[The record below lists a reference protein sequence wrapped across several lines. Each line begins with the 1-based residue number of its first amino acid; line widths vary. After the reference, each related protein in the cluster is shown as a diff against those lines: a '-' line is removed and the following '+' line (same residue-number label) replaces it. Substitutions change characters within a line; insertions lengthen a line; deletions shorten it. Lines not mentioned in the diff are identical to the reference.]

1 MTQRTSIT
9 ATNGNGLLARI
20 ESDSESQTSLTDAV
34 FRLIWREG
42 AISRAEIARRL
53 KLSRSTVTEIV
64 RKLLDSPLVAEGG
77 RGVSSGGRR
86 PIVLEFKYDAF
97 IIAGIDIGATHVS
110 VLLTN
115 LKGDQLAFLEERH
128 GVRPDPEG
136 TIDLAIRLVEE
147 CLAESGSQ
155 ASALLAMGVGIASPV
170 DPNDPVSLPQMVMPA
185 WQGRNAFSK
194 LGQSF
199 GVPIYIDN
207 DANLGAL
214 AEQWWGVGCTY
225 DNFVFIKAGYGIGAG
240 FMLDGH
246 IYRGYNGFSGEI
258 GHIPLDPAGPL
269 CKCGLR
275 GCLVTLIGGR
285 ALEKAAR
292 ERLPRYPDS
301 LLNASNITYRNIL
314 QAAHNGDTLSR
325 SIVQESARHLGQALA
340 AFINVLNPALIILGG
355 GWSLGGEDLI
365 SQLSEEVERCAF
377 IEKASPAS
385 IELSTLGPQVVARG
399 AATLALKKML
409 LSPDLYQ
416 IKPT

>member
-1 MTQRTSIT
+1 MTQRAAISFTKD
-9 ATNGNGLLARI
+9 LLERVP
-20 ESDSESQTSLTDAV
+20 SDSEGQPSLRDAV
-34 FRLIWREG
+34 FRLIWQEG

-86 PIVLEFKYDAF
+86 PIVLEFQYDAR
-97 IIAGIDIGATHVS
+97 IIAGVDIGATHVS
-110 VLLTN
+110 ALLTN
-115 LKGDQLAFLEERH
+115 LRGDSLAFLEERH
-128 GVRPDPEG
+128 MVRPDPEG

-147 CLAESGSQ
+147 CLAESGLQ
-155 ASALLAMGVGIASPV
+155 AAALLAMGVGIASPV

-199 GVPIYIDN
+199 GVPLYLDN

-246 IYRGYNGFSGEI
+246 IYRGYNGFAGEV

-285 ALEKAAR
+285 ALEEAAR
-292 ERLPRYPDS
+292 KQLPRHPDS
-301 LLNASNITYRNIL
+301 LLDPSSITYRTIL
-314 QAAHNGDTLSR
+314 QAARNGDPLSQ
-325 SIVQESARHLGQALA
+325 SLVQEAARHLGQALA

-377 IEKASPAS
+377 IEKASPVS
-385 IELSTLGPQVVARG
+385 IELSALGPQVVARG
-399 AATLALKKML
+399 AATLALKNML
-409 LSPDLYQ
+409 LSSDLYQ
-416 IKPT
+416 LEPV